1 MRHRFTLLSV
11 MLTVASSGAGC
22 ASQHGTATTATGA
35 ATITHPVVTPLLT
48 QMLPDGAGRQVRMMT
63 VAYAPGQR
71 SAPHRHPGAIYA
83 YVLEGEV
90 LCGLDDA
97 PVLRYR
103 AGECWSERPGQL
115 HAVSANAS
123 DTRPA
128 KLLVFFL
135 TDEGKPVLEPAP

>member
-1 MRHRFTLLSV
+1 MRHRFMPLSV
-11 MLTVASSGAGC
+11 VLTVALSGAGC
-22 ASQHGTATTATGA
+22 ASHPAPSADPIA
-35 ATITHPVVTPLLT
+35 AAANTRPVVTPLLT
-48 QMLPDGAGRQVRMMT
+48 QTLPDGAGRQVRMMT
-63 VAYAPGQR
+63 VEYAPGQR

-90 LCGLDDA
+90 LCGLDDG
-97 PVLRYR
+97 PVVRYR

-123 DTRPA
+123 DSRPA

-135 TDEGKPVLEPAP
+135 TDEGKPVLEPAR